1 MSLKNVYPSIPEH
14 T

>member
-1 MSLKNVYPSIPEH
+1 MSDYSIPEH